1 MGIKIGEKYGRLT
14 AIKQVERP
22 AHIKS
27 GGRYFLFHC
36 DCGTEK
42 IIRGTSVTAGAIQS
56 CGCLHKEKVRSNG
69 NDLIGQRFGRLVVI
83 EQIENKH
90 LHRGKYWRC
99 RCDCGNY
106 TEVRGDGLIGGTSL
120 SCGCLQKE
128 RAGTNK
134 INELGN
140 RYGKLTVVDLANSD
154 SQGHAYWRCVCDC
167 GNIKICKASSLRKGA
182 ILSCG
187 CLKSKGEMRIT
198 QYLRE
203 RKINFIPQISF
214 SDLFYKSEDAPL
226 KFDFGIYDNNNKL
239 ILLIEFQGI
248 QHYDSSNFFFSEENI
263 IRDELKRKYCIDKKI
278 PLIEIKYDEDIEEK
292 LKFIGGDEE

>member
-1 MGIKIGEKYGRLT
+1 MAIKIGEKYGRLT

-27 GGRYFLFHC
+27 GGRYFLFRC
-36 DCGTEK
+36 DCGIEK
-42 IIRGTSVTAGAIQS
+42 IIRGTSVSAGTIQS
-56 CGCLHKEKVRSNG
+56 CGCLQKEKVGSKG
-69 NDLIGQRFGRLVVI
+69 NKLIGQKFGRLIVI
-83 EQIENKH
+83 EQAENKY

-106 TEVRGDGLIGGTSL
+106 TEVRGDRLTGGISL

-128 RAGTNK
+128 RAGINK

-140 RYGKLTVVDLANSD
+140 KYGKLTVIDLANSD
-154 SQGHAYWRCVCDC
+154 NQGHAYWRCICDC
-167 GNIKICKASSLRKGA
+167 GNIKICKASSLRRGA

-187 CLKSKGEMRIT
+187 CLKSKGEMRIA
-198 QYLRE
+198 QYLKE
-203 RKINFIPQISF
+203 RKINFVPQISF

-226 KFDFGIYDNNNKL
+226 KFDFGIYDDNDKL

-248 QHYDSSNFFFSEENI
+248 QHYDSFNFFFSEENV
-263 IRDELKRKYCIDKKI
+263 IRDELKRKYCADKKI
-278 PLIEIKYDEDIEEK
+278 PLIEIKYDEDIKEK
-292 LKFIGGDEE
+292 LAVIGGDEE

>member
-22 AHIKS
+22 THIKS
-27 GGRYFLFHC
+27 GGKYFLFHC
-36 DCGTEK
+36 DCGNEK
-42 IIRGTSVTAGAIQS
+42 IIRGTSVSAGVIQS

-69 NDLIGQRFGRLVVI
+69 NNLIGKRFGRLVVI
-83 EQIENKH
+83 EQVENNH
-90 LHRGKYWRC
+90 SHRGKYWRC
-99 RCDCGNY
+99 QCDCGNY
-106 TEVRGDGLIGGTSL
+106 TEVRSDDLTGGTSL
-120 SCGCLQKE
+120 SCGCLQRE
-128 RAGTNK
+128 RAGINK
-134 INELGN
+134 INEIGN
-140 RYGKLTVVDLANSD
+140 RYGRLTVIDLANSD
-154 SQGHAYWRCVCDC
+154 NQGHAYWRCICDC
-167 GNIKICKASSLRKGA
+167 GNTKICKASSLRNGT

-187 CLKSKGEMRIT
+187 CLKSKGEMLIA
-198 QYLRE
+198 QYLRK
-203 RKINFIPQISF
+203 RKINFNSQVSF